1 MNIKI
6 DDWYEASFKEWASK
20 MYRAWLSNDMDPLE
34 EALAAAI
41 EKRDKT
47 EGENE

>member
-1 MNIKI
+1 MNIKV
-6 DDWYEASFKEWASK
+6 DDWHETAFMEWASK
-20 MYRAWLSNDMDPLE
+20 MYRAWLYRGMEPLE

-41 EKRDKT
+41 EKSEQT